1 MREEMT
7 IDKAKS
13 LIEKAFVFYFPL
25 VLMDITK
32 EISTNTVEPAKSKA
46 PVNQFLHAKTLATS
60 DFRQVVTPNV
70 DTLYSQIFF
79 ELKDDALVIKKRWMN
94 TMMWPV
100 WAMKPWP
107 EIGRAHV

>member
-32 EISTNTVEPAKSKA
+32 EINTNTVEPAKSKV
-46 PVNQFLHAKTLATS
+46 PVNQFPITS
-60 DFRQVVTPNV
+60 T
-70 DTLYSQIFF
+70 
-79 ELKDDALVIKKRWMN
+79 
-94 TMMWPV
+94 
-100 WAMKPWP
+100 
-107 EIGRAHV
+107 

>member
-32 EISTNTVEPAKSKA
+32 EISNTFITKP
-46 PVNQFLHAKTLATS
+46 PVHRPRICYL
-60 DFRQVVTPNV
+60 P
-70 DTLYSQIFF
+70 I
-79 ELKDDALVIKKRWMN
+79 
-94 TMMWPV
+94 
-100 WAMKPWP
+100 
-107 EIGRAHV
+107 